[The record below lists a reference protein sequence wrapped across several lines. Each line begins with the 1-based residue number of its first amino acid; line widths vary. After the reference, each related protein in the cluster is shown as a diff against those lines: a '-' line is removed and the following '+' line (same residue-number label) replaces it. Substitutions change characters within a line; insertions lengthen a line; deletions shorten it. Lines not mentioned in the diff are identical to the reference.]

1 MVKFLEFASSVS
13 LKNVKVE
20 AQSEYHNDSTQTKA
34 SAPPWNFETP
44 GIPKKFSKLQWNN
57 FFKKLQICS
66 IFSKTRL
73 YHNYGSGNLL
83 QIFWDNFWSYNF
95 LLEVVPS
102 VNLSQKLWHHTRKI
116 KICWFQFISWFNFNS
131 NRAGKFLPP
140 PTSKVIIK
148 KNWKKQNK
156 KDLCVHKKL
165 ILMFARYST

>member
-1 MVKFLEFASSVS
+1 M
-13 LKNVKVE
+13 
-20 AQSEYHNDSTQTKA
+20 
-34 SAPPWNFETP
+34 
-44 GIPKKFSKLQWNN
+44 
-57 FFKKLQICS
+57 QICS

-83 QIFWDNFWSYNF
+83 QIFGDNFWSYNF

-102 VNLSQKLWHHTRKI
+102 VNLSQKLWHHTRTT

-148 KNWKKQNK
+148 KKLKKKKQPK
-156 KDLCVHKKL
+156 RISVSIKKL
-165 ILMFARYST
+165 ILCLQDIAHNICINIIKNSGLWQKNERLKKERYGTKYLGNNAENFL